1 MTATQTQVTFREAV
15 IEALAEEMARDRNVL
30 LIGEDVGAAGGVF
43 HQTKG
48 LFDQFGPI
56 RVIDTPISEAGFIGM
71 AVGAAMSGLR
81 PVTEVM
87 FGDFITLGMDLLVNQ
102 AAKVHWMSDGQY
114 RVPLVVRTAV
124 GIGAATGPQHAQSF
138 HAWFAHVPGLKV
150 VFPSNPADAKALMKG
165 AIRDDNPVI
174 FFEDRMSYG
183 MRGSVGG
190 ADHVLPPGQAAV
202 ARPGRD
208 ISLIALGQM
217 VPRALDA
224 ATRLASAGIEAEVID
239 LRSLVPLDEGIIAQT
254 VRRTNRAL
262 VLDPGCIGF
271 GASAEIA
278 ARVQELAFDW
288 LDAPVARMGAA
299 QVPVPFSPALE
310 SRVLPDGAAIA
321 ARAAAMVTGR
331 QEGEAA

>member
-1 MTATQTQVTFREAV
+1 MTGGPRLTFREAV
-15 IEALAEEMARDRNVL
+15 IEALSEEMARNSAVV

-48 LFDQFGPI
+48 LFDRFGPV
-56 RVIDTPISEAGFIGM
+56 RVIDTPISEAGFMGM
-71 AVGAAMSGLR
+71 AIGAAMSGLR

-102 AAKVHWMSDGQY
+102 AAKVHWMSNGQFQ
-114 RVPLVVRTAV
+114 VPLVVRTAV
-124 GIGAATGPQHAQSF
+124 GVGGATGPQHSQAF

-150 VFPSNPADAKALMKG
+150 VFPSNPGDAKALMKG
-165 AIRDDNPVI
+165 AIRDNNPVI

-183 MRGSVGG
+183 QRGPVGG
-190 ADHVLPPGQAAV
+190 AEDVLPPGKAAI
-202 ARPGRD
+202 ARAGRD

-224 ATRLASAGIEAEVID
+224 ARQLAEAGIEAEVID
-239 LRSLVPLDEGIIAQT
+239 LRSLAPLDDAAIAAT

-299 QVPVPFSPALE
+299 PTPVPFAPVLE
-310 SRVLPDGAAIA
+310 AGILPNVTVIT
-321 ARAAAMVTGR
+321 ARAKALVTGR
-331 QEGEAA
+331 DEEDAA

>member
-1 MTATQTQVTFREAV
+1 MIAPDRTLTFREAV
-15 IEALAEEMARDRNVL
+15 IEALAEEMARDGDVL

-48 LFDQFGPI
+48 LFEQFGDA

-71 AVGAAMSGLR
+71 AIGAAMSGLR

-124 GIGAATGPQHAQSF
+124 GIGASTGPQHAQSF

-150 VFPSNPADAKALMKG
+150 VFPSNPADAKAMMKG

-174 FFEDRMSYG
+174 FFEDRMSYA
-183 MRGSVGG
+183 MRGPVGG
-190 ADHVLPPGQAAV
+190 AQDILAPGRAGI
-202 ARPGRD
+202 AREGRD

-217 VPRALDA
+217 VPRALEA
-224 ATRLASAGIEAEVID
+224 AQHLATAGIEAEVID
-239 LRSLVPLDEGIIAQT
+239 LRSLVPLDEETIVAS

-288 LDAPVARMGAA
+288 LDAPVERAGAA

-310 SRVLPDGAAIA
+310 ARVLPDGAAIA
-321 ARAAAMVTGR
+321 ARARAMVTGR
-331 QEGEAA
+331 KQEDAA